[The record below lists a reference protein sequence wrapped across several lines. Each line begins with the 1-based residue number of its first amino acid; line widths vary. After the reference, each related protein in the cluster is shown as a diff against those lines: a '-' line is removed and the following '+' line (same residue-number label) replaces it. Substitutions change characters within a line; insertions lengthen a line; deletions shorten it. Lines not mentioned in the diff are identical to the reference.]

1 MPRTIFFKKH
11 GYKVIRDFYADFGKM
26 LSLFCIKTIIIQ
38 TVTANASAN
47 INVKIAM

>member
-1 MPRTIFFKKH
+1 MPRIIFFKKH
-11 GYKVIRDFYADFGKM
+11 GYKIRDFYADFGKM